1 MNTIDFKN
9 KMHMSQLSL
18 SKRLLG
24 YLLILL
30 GYFFYCYNFTVVD
43 YVKPFL
49 NEHYGIT
56 LKESSLFYTFQSL
69 GCFVGAVCS
78 AWFSQKAGKKTT
90 LIIVTAISGICTII
104 NMSIINYPLWCLMR
118 FLIGVTLGGYYT
130 IAVSSMVGLFKSTLR
145 GRVYAIA
152 ESLFAFSQVVMGA
165 YGAYLS
171 ETGWEKILW
180 LGAFPPVAIAIF
192 MVFFVPDEKKYT
204 PYGNNDKEIS
214 EVSEVQR
221 GTWGEMFTKKYRRLT
236 ITCALISAFN
246 FLGIQFYGGFLTVYL
261 REVRGFDAT
270 NIGIIMASGATIG
283 TISGL
288 IWGYLSDRFGRI
300 FNAFG
305 FLLVP
310 IAITLY
316 YLVPSNITL
325 LSVIGAIFNLA
336 CSSQIAWGSLFTEL
350 FPERLR
356 SMGASL
362 FFGGKIIALMGPFM
376 VVIISEHATLS
387 LAMWFS
393 PVLFLIATLLW
404 FSLPEPNKRGIF
416 YKNYDADYGL
426 SKREFIE
433 LDDDLIQNK

>member
-1 MNTIDFKN
+1 MNSVDFKN
-9 KMHMSQLSL
+9 RRHMSQLNL

-24 YLLILL
+24 YFLILL

-49 NEHYGIT
+49 VENYGIS
-56 LKESSLFYTFQSL
+56 LKQSSLFYTFQSL
-69 GCFVGAVCS
+69 GCFIGAVFS
-78 AWFSQKAGKKTT
+78 AWFSQRAGKKTT

-104 NMSIINYPLWCLMR
+104 NMSIINYPIWCLMR
-118 FLIGVTLGGYYT
+118 FLIGVSLGGYYT
-130 IAVSSMVGLFKSTLR
+130 IAVSSMVGLFKSSLR

-152 ESLFAFSQVVMGA
+152 ESLFAFSGVVMGA

-180 LGAFPPVAIAIF
+180 LGAFPPVVIAIF
-192 MVFFVPDEKKYT
+192 MFFFVPDENKYT
-204 PYGNNDKEIS
+204 PYGNNDKREPDIS
-214 EVSEVQR
+214 EIQK
-221 GTWGEMFTKKYRRLT
+221 GTWTEMFSGKYRRLT

-246 FLGIQFYGGFLTVYL
+246 FLGIQFFGGFLTVYL

-270 NIGIIMASGATIG
+270 NIGVILASGATIG
-283 TISGL
+283 TVSGL
-288 IWGYLSDRFGRI
+288 IWGYLSDRLGRI

-310 IAITLY
+310 VSISLY
-316 YLVPSNITL
+316 FLVPSNITL
-325 LSVIGAIFNLA
+325 LSLVGSLFNLA
-336 CSSQIAWGSLFTEL
+336 NASQIAWGSLFTEL

-376 VVIISEHATLS
+376 VVLISEHSSLS
-387 LAMWFS
+387 IAMWFS
-393 PVLFLIATLLW
+393 PVLFLIATILW
-404 FSLPEPNKRGIF
+404 FSLPEPNKRGLF
-416 YKNYDADYGL
+416 YKGYDADYGL
-426 SKREFIE
+426 AKR
-433 LDDDLIQNK
+433 DLIDLEEDMIQYK